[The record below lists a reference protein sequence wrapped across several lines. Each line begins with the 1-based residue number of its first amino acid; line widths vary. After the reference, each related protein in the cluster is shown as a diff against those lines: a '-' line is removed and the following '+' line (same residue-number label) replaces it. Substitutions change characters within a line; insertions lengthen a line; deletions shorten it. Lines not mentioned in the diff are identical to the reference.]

1 MHHYPLFLLMA
12 SLAILTPGPGVL
24 NSLGNALRFGLRGSL
39 PGILGVACGSFI
51 VAALSAT
58 GLGLL
63 LATSALA
70 FTALKWLGAGYLFY
84 LGIKLLRAPAFRF
97 DAPQAKRTSPWR
109 QFAAGMLLQL
119 SNPKS
124 IFFFLA
130 IFPQFI
136 AAGSAHYTSDF
147 LLLVSSYS
155 ALLVLIHSAYALLAH
170 SLRRWLDNERGGQLI
185 NKASGASF
193 LVFGSLLAAS
203 NR

>member
-24 NSLGNALRFGLRGSL
+24 NSLGNALRFGLKGSL
-39 PGILGVACGSFI
+39 PGILGVASGSFI

-63 LATSALA
+63 LAASALA
-70 FTALKWLGAGYLFY
+70 FTVLKWLGAAYLFY

-97 DAPQAKRTSPWR
+97 DAPEASRQPAWR
-109 QFAAGMLLQL
+109 QFAAGMLLQM

-136 AAGSAHYTSDF
+136 DAGSAHYTREF

-155 ALLVLIHSAYALLAH
+155 LLLVLIHSVYALLAH
-170 SLRRWLDNERGGQLI
+170 AMRRWLNNERGGHLV

-193 LVFGSLLAAS
+193 LLFGTLLAAS

>member
-1 MHHYPLFLLMA
+1 MWA
-12 SLAILTPGPGVL
+12 SSCCARRPSASTRPRPT
-24 NSLGNALRFGLRGSL
+24 GS
-39 PGILGVACGSFI
+39 
-51 VAALSAT
+51 
-58 GLGLL
+58 
-63 LATSALA
+63 
-70 FTALKWLGAGYLFY
+70 
-84 LGIKLLRAPAFRF
+84 RQPA
-97 DAPQAKRTSPWR
+97 WR
-109 QFAAGMLLQL
+109 QFAAGMLLQM

-136 AAGSAHYTSDF
+136 AAGSAHYAGEF

-170 SLRRWLDNERGGQLI
+170 SMRRWLNNERGGHLV

-193 LVFGSLLAAS
+193 LLFGSLLAAS